1 MEDCDPPMPRPRTP
15 QDALREAVERTVHAS
30 EMTRTRAQ
38 GAVDEVGRAA
48 GQLRRQLE
56 GNRPATQEDLKA
68 LRKELRA
75 IAKRLERIE
84 DRLPKKAK

>member
-1 MEDCDPPMPRPRTP
+1 MARSRTP

-38 GAVDEVGRAA
+38 GAVDELGRAA
-48 GQLRRQLE
+48 ERLRKQIE
-56 GNRPATQEDLKA
+56 GSRPASQDDIKA
-68 LRKELRA
+68 LRSELRA
-75 IAKRLERIE
+75 IAKRLDRIE